1 MEIYRSVHKNIKRND
16 CFTRWVDTA
25 ESLSAVL
32 IKNNDHCEFALLYA
46 LVHPSTL
53 VTVLE
58 EDESKRALLTYCAK
72 GIAENLQAT
81 DHVDMKEAE
90 KAGIKIISL

>member
-1 MEIYRSVHKNIKRND
+1 MDIYRSVHKNIKRNES
-16 CFTRWVDTA
+16 FTRWIDTS
-25 ESLSAVL
+25 ENLSAVL
-32 IKNNDHCEFALLYA
+32 IKNNDHGEFALLYA

-72 GIAENLQAT
+72 GIADNLQVT

-90 KAGIKIISL
+90 EAGIKIISL